1 MINLSYF
8 PYKRNRYYD
17 GKLLTVSEFEMEQ
30 KYMNDKRRLSNRFL
44 GGFGVVCGLQV
55 VAVSEGRISVE
66 PGVAL
71 DGYGREIVVSKPDV
85 RRLTDLEGYSAQT
98 SASKQYLY
106 LEYDERPTDEVRRQ
120 EYGMEPKGEDGCC
133 NSVVENYILYLSDRT
148 PEPDTGTIDTFYRTQ
163 QVAYED
169 DQFQVQLILPRYLAS
184 GKPFY
189 LTVRVLSRDLS
200 RTFLLKMRLGLHCA
214 RWKGKD
220 FIDFEMRSQTTP
232 LVEGAY
238 QMSCLC
244 HSMNITEDLAQIQLE
259 PQDFSLEAEDAVRKL
274 SQPVQLQAVITNRP
288 VEDCA
293 TEDYSARI
301 FQYASYRPC
310 RDVCLATLYYDEQG
324 KLQRVSEVPFG
335 QRVATNG
342 QLILENMVLKERISW
357 MEQRLLSSKD
367 NGNQLEQRENPVAM
381 AVGDAV
387 IPLGIGGKAGKRFF
401 SEEITHG
408 LGLGKVTIVLGV
420 EENEFQKRGVVYGS
434 PEIFDE
440 RQAVVM
446 AETAALLDPSK
457 GTFVIGARL
466 LEPTTQYELKI
477 HWTAF
482 RYEDQKKLAQEKK
495 MLIVSPAKSIRVM
508 ESVYLSVKFIQMNPT
523 DVIWTVV
530 GENSGSINSNGC
542 YMAPNHP
549 GVYEVQAVCAY
560 DPDVKANTFLV
571 VKP

>member
-1 MINLSYF
+1 
-8 PYKRNRYYD
+8 
-17 GKLLTVSEFEMEQ
+17 
-30 KYMNDKRRLSNRFL
+30 
-44 GGFGVVCGLQV
+44 
-55 VAVSEGRISVE
+55 
-66 PGVAL
+66 
-71 DGYGREIVVSKPDV
+71 
-85 RRLTDLEGYSAQT
+85 
-98 SASKQYLY
+98 
-106 LEYDERPTDEVRRQ
+106 
-120 EYGMEPKGEDGCC
+120 
-133 NSVVENYILYLSDRT
+133 
-148 PEPDTGTIDTFYRTQ
+148 
-163 QVAYED
+163 
-169 DQFQVQLILPRYLAS
+169 
-184 GKPFY
+184 
-189 LTVRVLSRDLS
+189 
-200 RTFLLKMRLGLHCA
+200 
-214 RWKGKD
+214 
-220 FIDFEMRSQTTP
+220 
-232 LVEGAY
+232 
-238 QMSCLC
+238 
-244 HSMNITEDLAQIQLE
+244 
-259 PQDFSLEAEDAVRKL
+259 
-274 SQPVQLQAVITNRP
+274 
-288 VEDCA
+288 
-293 TEDYSARI
+293 
-301 FQYASYRPC
+301 
-310 RDVCLATLYYDEQG
+310 
-324 KLQRVSEVPFG
+324 
-335 QRVATNG
+335 
-342 QLILENMVLKERISW
+342 

-530 GENSGSINSNGC
+530 VRTAALLTAMVAIWPQIILGFMRFRRS
-542 YMAPNHP
+542 APM
-549 GVYEVQAVCAY
+549 
-560 DPDVKANTFLV
+560 TRM
-571 VKP
+571 